1 MSLPFY
7 YRKSPIWIQNVIMYL
22 KGLQIKKQRFNK
34 YFHKELNTLLEH
46 DPKKV
51 RTDKLKHFMAFAN
64 DHSEFWRKRF
74 EEYKV
79 DLSSTD
85 LENEIKKLP
94 ILTKKEVKE
103 NVESISIKH
112 PSIKTSTIR
121 TSGTTGSGLIF
132 PQTIE
137 MENSQWAVW
146 WRYRI
151 KLGLS
156 LDMNMG
162 WFSGRSIIPISQK
175 KPPFWRY
182 NSPNKQV
189 MFSAH
194 HLSIDTVE
202 YYYHKV
208 KKLELK
214 WLHGYPSQ
222 LSLLGSLILEKGLKP
237 LKVDFVTLGG
247 ENLLLNQEQI
257 IQKAFGVKPYQHY
270 GLAEGVVNISQ
281 DEEYNFYFD
290 NDFALTELIE
300 TEISNK
306 TFKLVGTNY
315 LNLAFPLIRYDTNDI
330 MTYDPVTNIIES
342 INGRNEDY
350 VTLPNGVKLGR
361 LDHLFKDAYYIA
373 EAQIYQKDLEN
384 IRLNIKK
391 NNHFNDKKHS
401 KEILNEARE
410 RFGEHVNVTLN
421 FVDAIEK
428 SKAGKFKFV
437 ISDIK

>member
-1 MSLPFY
+1 M
-7 YRKSPIWIQNVIMYL
+7 
-22 KGLQIKKQRFNK
+22 
-34 YFHKELNTLLEH
+34 T
-46 DPKKV
+46 
-51 RTDKLKHFMAFAN
+51 FAN

-74 EEYKV
+74 KEYKV
-79 DLSSTD
+79 DLNSTD
-85 LENEIKKLP
+85 LESEIKKLP

-103 NVESISIKH
+103 NVESISIQH

-156 LDMNMG
+156 LDMRMG
-162 WFSGRSIIPISQK
+162 WFAGRSIVPISQK

-182 NSPNKQV
+182 NSPNKQI

-194 HLSIDTVE
+194 HLSIDMVE
-202 YYYHKV
+202 YYYNKV
-208 KKLELK
+208 KELELK

-247 ENLLLNQEQI
+247 ENLLSNQEQM
-257 IQKAFGVKPYQHY
+257 IQKAFGVRPYQHY

-281 DEEYNFYFD
+281 DKEHNFYFD
-290 NDFALTELIE
+290 KDFALAELIE

-315 LNLAFPLIRYDTNDI
+315 LNLAFPLIRYDTNDF
-330 MTYDPVTNIIES
+330 MTYDPETKTIES
-342 INGRNEDY
+342 IDGRNEDY

-373 EAQIYQKDLEN
+373 EAQIYQKDLDN
-384 IRLNIKK
+384 IQLNIKK
-391 NNHFNDKKHS
+391 NNHFNDKNHS
-401 KEILNEARE
+401 KEILNEAKE
-410 RFGEHVNVTLN
+410 RFGEQVNVTLN

>member
-1 MSLPFY
+1 M
-7 YRKSPIWIQNVIMYL
+7 
-22 KGLQIKKQRFNK
+22 
-34 YFHKELNTLLEH
+34 
-46 DPKKV
+46 
-51 RTDKLKHFMAFAN
+51 
-64 DHSEFWRKRF
+64 
-74 EEYKV
+74 
-79 DLSSTD
+79 
-85 LENEIKKLP
+85 
-94 ILTKKEVKE
+94 
-103 NVESISIKH
+103 
-112 PSIKTSTIR
+112 
-121 TSGTTGSGLIF
+121 
-132 PQTIE
+132 
-137 MENSQWAVW
+137 
-146 WRYRI
+146 
-151 KLGLS
+151 
-156 LDMNMG
+156 
-162 WFSGRSIIPISQK
+162 
-175 KPPFWRY
+175 
-182 NSPNKQV
+182 
-189 MFSAH
+189 
-194 HLSIDTVE
+194 
-202 YYYHKV
+202 

-421 FVDAIEK
+421 FV
-428 SKAGKFKFV
+428 
-437 ISDIK
+437 